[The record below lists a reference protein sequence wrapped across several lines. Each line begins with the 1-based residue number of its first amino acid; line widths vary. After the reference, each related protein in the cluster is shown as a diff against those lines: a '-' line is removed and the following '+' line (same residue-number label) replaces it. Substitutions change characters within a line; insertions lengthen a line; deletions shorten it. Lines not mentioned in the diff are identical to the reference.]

1 MLKKIIKIILEL
13 GFFGML
19 MIIVFNYSTELK
31 KVFQTEVKSNYRI
44 VKVIDGDTVEFE
56 APFLPNPLKKTLKLR
71 IDGVDTPEKG
81 FRAKCNKER
90 KKAKLAKDFT
100 SYMISNAKEVNVVLK
115 DWGKWGGRIVGDLE
129 IDGKLLSKLLIDN
142 RHAAVYIDGK
152 GKKRDWCK

>member
-19 MIIVFNYSTELK
+19 MIIAFNYSTELK
-31 KVFQTEVKSNYRI
+31 KLFQTEVKSNYRI

-90 KKAKLAKDFT
+90 KKAQLAKDFT